1 MSTEKN
7 VNNNKQISLYEL
19 NAEMNKNNN
28 LENISFL
35 NQKENLNR

>member
-7 VNNNKQISLYEL
+7 ANNKQISLYEL

>member
-7 VNNNKQISLYEL
+7 ANNNKQISLYEL
-19 NAEMNKNNN
+19 NVEMNENNN

>member
-7 VNNNKQISLYEL
+7 SNNNKQISLYEL
-19 NAEMNKNNN
+19 NLEMNKNNN

>member
-1 MSTEKN
+1 MTTEKN
-7 VNNNKQISLYEL
+7 ANNNKQISLYEL

>member
-7 VNNNKQISLYEL
+7 ANNNKQISLYEL
-19 NAEMNKNNN
+19 NVEMNKNNN

>member
-7 VNNNKQISLYEL
+7 ANNNKQISLNEL

>member
-7 VNNNKQISLYEL
+7 ANNNKQISLYEL
-19 NAEMNKNNN
+19 NSEMNKNNN

>member
-7 VNNNKQISLYEL
+7 ANNNKQILLYEL

>member
-7 VNNNKQISLYEL
+7 ANNNKQISLYEL
-19 NAEMNKNNN
+19 NGEMNKNNN